1 MPQGRKGC
9 EVMQAPQ
16 THLEA
21 VTLGI
26 YLALTAP
33 TDEKSQMVVGMTEE
47 LIEAVGMS
55 EHDVDTARAIA
66 LAQFEISDATG
77 EGEGW

>member
-1 MPQGRKGC
+1 
-9 EVMQAPQ
+9 MQDPQ

-26 YLALTAP
+26 YLALTAA
-33 TDEKSQMVVGMTEE
+33 TDEKSQMVVGMTKE

-55 EHDVDTARAIA
+55 EQDVDTARAIA
-66 LAQFEISDATG
+66 LAQLEISDATG
-77 EGEGW
+77 REVK

>member
-1 MPQGRKGC
+1 MAQQHNQQGGG
-9 EVMQAPQ
+9 VMQAPQ

-33 TDEKSQMVVGMTEE
+33 TDEKSQMVANG
-47 LIEAVGMS
+47 S
-55 EHDVDTARAIA
+55 
-66 LAQFEISDATG
+66 
-77 EGEGW
+77 

>member
-1 MPQGRKGC
+1 MSQYT
-9 EVMQAPQ
+9 PQ

-33 TDEKSQMVVGMTEE
+33 TDEKSQMAVGMTED

-55 EHDVDTARAIA
+55 EQDVDTARAIA
-66 LAQFEISDATG
+66 LAQLEISDATG
-77 EGEGW
+77 GGA